1 MKILGKVNEW
11 KIMSDEFTMG
21 TPVGDIRIIT
31 TGCADTLVDML
42 VQAMKERKQVIIEA
56 VEP

>member
-1 MKILGKVNEW
+1 MIISGKINEW
-11 KIMSDEFTMG
+11 KIMSNEFTMG

-31 TGCADTLVDML
+31 TGCSDTLVDML
-42 VQAMKERKQVIIEA
+42 VQAMKDRKQVNIEA

>member
-1 MKILGKVNEW
+1 
-11 KIMSDEFTMG
+11 MSDEFTMG

-31 TGCADTLVDML
+31 RGCADTLVDML
-42 VQAMKERKQVIIEA
+42 VQAMKDRKQVIIEA

>member
-1 MKILGKVNEW
+1 MKIAGKINEW
-11 KIMSDEFTMG
+11 KILDDEFTMG
-21 TPVGDIRIIT
+21 TPVGDVRIIT

-42 VQAMKERKQVIIEA
+42 VQAMKDRKQVIIEA